1 MSSTSIMSSSL
12 SINNEIAEYQKKIE
26 ELKQAKV
33 NLNFARCFG
42 LDKDVV
48 DGLENFSV
56 EASYEWVDHANDEY
70 GHSAI
75 AVLHV
80 KWGANGN
87 EEFVRV
93 DYSEE
98 QGCGTESRYS
108 PTVYCNIKGTTA
120 AKKLVL
126 NAENIDIKEKEEE
139 WDDDDYKEL
148 RDTIERM
155 VNE

>member
-1 MSSTSIMSSSL
+1 MSSTSIMSNNSSV
-12 SINNEIAEYQKKIE
+12 NNEIVEYQKKIE

-33 NLNFARCFG
+33 KLNFTRCFG
-42 LDKDVV
+42 LDQDVV

-56 EASYEWVDHANDEY
+56 EANYEWVDHANDEY

-87 EEFVRV
+87 EEFVRI

-126 NAENIDIKEKEEE
+126 NPENIDIKEEEEE

-148 RDTIERM
+148 RDIIERM